1 MGVTAGVISSSSGVS
16 AATSLQLSTEAG
28 IGSILGIAV
37 LISLVTALIIIY
49 SSESKHL
56 QLRSMLI
63 AAITPLLVAFGV
75 IILFES
81 LFLS

>member
-1 MGVTAGVISSSSGVS
+1 MAVTAGVISSSAGVS

-28 IGSILGIAV
+28 VGSILGIVV
-37 LISLVTALIIIY
+37 LILLLVTLIIVD
-49 SSESKHL
+49 SSGYKYL
-56 QLRSMLI
+56 QLRPMLI
-63 AAITPLLVAFGV
+63 AAITPLLLAFGV